1 MIEERHR
8 QVSQFYT
15 GEALMDFSFRVFH
28 LLANTP
34 ERKKCFL
41 NENMDAGAISVET

>member
-15 GEALMDFSFRVFH
+15 ALMDFSFRVIH
-28 LLANTP
+28 ILANTP

-41 NENMDAGAISVET
+41 HENMDAGAISVET